1 MNPRARRWGEKPP
14 ERLEQRIVIE
24 ADGTVIARSGKV
36 EYGQGI
42 RTGFAKIVAEELAV
56 PFERVRVELGET
68 DRVPW
73 DMGTFGSMST
83 SVDGKSLRAAAAYA
97 RTLLLDRASVH
108 FGAAASELS
117 IRNGCV
123 FAADGRAVSYQELTA
138 PAPLTGLVL
147 EGAASPAP
155 PNVEDKPLRLEAPDI
170 VSGHARYAAD
180 VRLPG
185 MLRGHILQPPYQ
197 GAKLVRV
204 NDEVARQ
211 IPGVVKIVQDGDFVG
226 VIAER
231 DEQALTAVRLLEAEW
246 APAEAPAMKPIDLVL
261 RRDDGVDAAFSKGAV
276 DRKSVV

>member
-1 MNPRARRWGEKPP
+1 MNPGARRWGEKAP
-14 ERLEQRIVIE
+14 ERVEQRIVIE

-97 RTLLLDRASVH
+97 RTLLLDRASVY
-108 FGAAASELS
+108 FATAAAELTV
-117 IRNGCV
+117 RNGCV
-123 FAADGRAVSYQELTA
+123 FAPDGRAVSYQELTA
-138 PAPLTGLVL
+138 PVPLTGLVL

-155 PNVEDKPLRLEAPDI
+155 PFASVEDKPLRLEALDI

-185 MLRGHILQPPYQ
+185 MLRGHTLQPPFQ

-204 NDEVARQ
+204 DDEVARQ
-211 IPGVVKIVQDGDFVG
+211 IPGVVKIVHDGDFVG

-246 APAEAPAMKPIDLVL
+246 APAGGS
-261 RRDDGVDAAFSKGAV
+261 RDET
-276 DRKSVV
+276 DRSCASAG